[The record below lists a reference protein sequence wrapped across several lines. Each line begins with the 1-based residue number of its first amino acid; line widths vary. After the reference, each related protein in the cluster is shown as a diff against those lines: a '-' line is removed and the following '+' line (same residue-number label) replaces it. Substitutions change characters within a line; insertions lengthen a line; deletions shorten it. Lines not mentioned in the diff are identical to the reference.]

1 MLPTPEALANTPP
14 ASPLETTATLQPQPK
29 DSDILASYRL
39 HDGLQPVPAS
49 SQPATAVQRDCN
61 PSCNRQDSENTNEN
75 EGGCRVAQ
83 DSEGMSRKDDGPKQT
98 DLKEL
103 RAEVVESDGDLEER
117 EAIIEVDGL
126 LDPEM
131 PEFLRRT

>member
-1 MLPTPEALANTPP
+1 
-14 ASPLETTATLQPQPK
+14 
-29 DSDILASYRL
+29 
-39 HDGLQPVPAS
+39 
-49 SQPATAVQRDCN
+49 
-61 PSCNRQDSENTNEN
+61 
-75 EGGCRVAQ
+75 
-83 DSEGMSRKDDGPKQT
+83 MSRKDDGPKQT

-103 RAEVVESDGDLEER
+103 LAESVESDGDLEER